1 MDWNPKPLDP
11 ADVKVQRR
19 GKGKPLVLIHC
30 LGMDW
35 HFWDVLEPLTD
46 QFELSP
52 TACPATTT
60 RPCPRGST
68 AKRSSPSSCAP

>member
-30 LGMDW
+30 LGMD
-35 HFWDVLEPLTD
+35 F
-46 QFELSP
+46 SP

-68 AKRSSPSSCAP
+68 AKRSSPSSCAH